1 MVGLF
6 KHRSIMASI
15 SLPPQSHS
23 TLVHSTQTQPFDGHS
38 RRNMSMSTPLPNPP
52 FVFPAREPVSDSDS
66 NGNYNPPSPR
76 YSMASSARVPRAV
89 PPPLPAFSF
98 NPGSDQPPPQPS
110 PPLAPP
116 VNRPSGHRRRPSEF
130 VGGDKLVSPGI
141 TSPPQPAPATV
152 DQKND
157 GNSMEPPAKL
167 PAPGPGFSAGGP
179 GKRRHAH
186 RRSQAVS
193 SVDLTAISNALE
205 MPTLGSA
212 PCVPADR
219 KPDAPSYEEV
229 PRPMSHSAAT
239 FIQRS
244 SPVSPNFP
252 VSGAPQSQDKPAP
265 PEGPGPAEEEQSIPS
280 ENPLETPENA
290 PSAQQVGDIGSSVPP
305 VIEISPSSED
315 KPRVRPK
322 TADASWLFDQ
332 AGSSASGNGHKRSLS
347 ASGHSRAHKSL
358 SSGLLDAALRK
369 NYHSGDD
376 SSRYSCSE
384 DESDTSGDPNE
395 SGGSKKRSK
404 SKARKKVRSWA
415 GSILTRGKG
424 KRDQPRKG
432 TSSEASN
439 SNTPPMITRTNSD
452 LGSGLDVDF
461 DDDNMVVLRTST
473 NPQAPAAVV
482 DTNVQPAAESEP
494 TLENSWKP
502 RSFYEQ
508 GLPDSVSSA
517 VIDLDA
523 ALGPFNTPDMRP
535 GQPAGATSGF
545 SVATRHMYSGGR
557 RGEFVGPEMRYHR
570 RTESAP
576 EMPPF
581 DRSLLNS
588 NRLTACSS
596 FENPDVFDEEEE
608 DAFLAA
614 TSEPS
619 HEDERRVSQAGSVL
633 VDQTDEHTSSQ
644 DSSETVRAR
653 PADEGTTVNSEY
665 AAGLGIQRH
674 ASTDMPVVGAPTS
687 EPEREFSGHHDFAEQ
702 MRSARNPFMHP
713 PRSPVEIMRQEDWQQ
728 QHRAP
733 IPPSPDVSPRFMPA
747 DKRPAT
753 SPIELGGNIPAFSLQ
768 GAPSSHTNSA
778 FSSPEFTGSSSD
790 TRRSVA
796 TPSTIDRNF
805 FHPPYN
811 MSPDF
816 PHASVEDVPSLTSS
830 ASTTT
835 NPLQRFSASFFT
847 RRGSSDRAASFSAG
861 VNRRTSASHAAKRS
875 SLASLS
881 KLVVGHANERSKLSY
896 EEKPPGDMPEKGKRK
911 NRGIGRLMHFWR
923 TKDKERNG
931 ETAPDEERHT

>member
-1 MVGLF
+1 
-6 KHRSIMASI
+6 MA
-15 SLPPQSHS
+15 P
-23 TLVHSTQTQPFDGHS
+23 
-38 RRNMSMSTPLPNPP
+38 
-52 FVFPAREPVSDSDS
+52 
-66 NGNYNPPSPR
+66 
-76 YSMASSARVPRAV
+76 SARVPRAI
-89 PPPLPAFSF
+89 PPPLPVFSF
-98 NPGSDQPPPQPS
+98 NPGSDQAPPQPS

-141 TSPPQPAPATV
+141 TSPPQPTPTTV
-152 DQKND
+152 DQNND

-167 PAPGPGFSAGGP
+167 PSPGPGFSAGGP

-186 RRSQAVS
+186 RRSAAVS
-193 SVDLTAISNALE
+193 SVDLTAISNALDTK
-205 MPTLGSA
+205 PTLGSA
-212 PCVPADR
+212 PCAPADR
-219 KPDAPSYEEV
+219 KPDALSYDEV
-229 PRPMSHSAAT
+229 PRPLSHSATA
-239 FIQRS
+239 FFQRS
-244 SPVSPNFP
+244 PPVSPQFP
-252 VSGAPQSQDKPAP
+252 TPGASSSQDKLTAP
-265 PEGPGPAEEEQSIPS
+265 DGPGPAEEEQSIPS
-280 ENPLETPENA
+280 EDPMETSGNA
-290 PSAQQVGDIGSSVPP
+290 PIAQPARDFGNSSPP
-305 VIEISPSSED
+305 AIEISPSSED
-315 KPRVRPK
+315 KPRARPK
-322 TADASWLFDQ
+322 TADASWLFDK
-332 AGSSASGNGHKRSLS
+332 AGSSASGNGSHHKRSLS
-347 ASGHSRAHKSL
+347 ASGHSRAYKSL
-358 SSGLLDAALRK
+358 STSGLLDAALRK
-369 NYHSGDD
+369 NDHSGDD
-376 SSRYSCSE
+376 SSRYSYSE

-395 SGGSKKRSK
+395 SGISKKRSK

-424 KRDQPRKG
+424 KRDQSRRDA
-432 TSSEASN
+432 SSETSN

-473 NPQAPAAVV
+473 NPQIPAAVV
-482 DTNVQPAAESEP
+482 DTTVQPVAEAEP

-508 GLPDSVSSA
+508 GLPDQVSSA

-535 GQPAGATSGF
+535 GEPAATTSGF
-545 SVATRHMYSGGR
+545 SAATRRMYSGGR

-588 NRLTACSS
+588 NRLTASSS

-619 HEDERRVSQAGSVL
+619 QEDERRVSQVGSVL

-644 DSSETVRAR
+644 DSSETVRGR
-653 PADEGTTVNSEY
+653 PADEGTTMDSEY

-674 ASTDMPVVGAPTS
+674 ASTDFSVVGAPTS
-687 EPEREFSGHHDFAEQ
+687 EPEREFSKHHDFAEQ
-702 MRSARNPFMHP
+702 MRNVRNPFMNP
-713 PRSPVEIMRQEDWQQ
+713 PRSPVEILRQEDWQQ

-733 IPPSPDVSPRFMPA
+733 VPPSPDVSPRFMAA

-768 GAPSSHTNSA
+768 GGAPSSQSNSA
-778 FSSPEFTGSSSD
+778 FSSPDFTGSTSD

-805 FHPPYN
+805 FHPSYN
-811 MSPDF
+811 NMAADF

-847 RRGSSDRAASFSAG
+847 RRGSSDRAASFSVG

-881 KLVVGHANERSKLSY
+881 KLVVGNHANERSKLSY

-911 NRGIGRLMHFWR
+911 GRGIGRLMHFWR
-923 TKDKERNG
+923 TKDKDKNE
-931 ETAPDEERHT
+931 ETAPADEERPT

>member
-1 MVGLF
+1 
-6 KHRSIMASI
+6 MASI
-15 SLPPQSHS
+15 SLPLQSHS
-23 TLVHSTQTQPFDGHS
+23 TLVHSSQPQPFDGHT
-38 RRNMSMSTPLPNPP
+38 RRNLSMSTPLPNPP
-52 FVFPAREPVSDSDS
+52 FVFPAREPASNSDSS
-66 NGNYNPPSPR
+66 GNENPPSPG
-76 YSMASSARVPRAV
+76 YSRTPRAV

-98 NPGSDQPPPQPS
+98 NPGSDQSPPQPS

-141 TSPPQPAPATV
+141 ASPPQPAPATV

-167 PAPGPGFSAGGP
+167 PTPGPGFSAGGP

-186 RRSQAVS
+186 RRSAAVS

-205 MPTLGSA
+205 MPALGSA

-219 KPDAPSYEEV
+219 KPDAPSYDEV

-239 FIQRS
+239 FLQRS
-244 SPVSPNFP
+244 PPVSPEFP
-252 VSGAPQSQDKPAP
+252 VSGASPSQDKPTA

-280 ENPLETPENA
+280 KNLTETPGNA
-290 PSAQQVGDIGSSVPP
+290 PTAQSAQDVGSNAPP
-305 VIEISPSSED
+305 AIEISPSSED

-322 TADASWLFDQ
+322 TADASWLFDL
-332 AGSSASGNGHKRSLS
+332 AGSSAPGNGSHKRSLS
-347 ASGHSRAHKSL
+347 ASGHSRAYKSL

-369 NYHSGDD
+369 NDHSGDD

-384 DESDTSGDPNE
+384 DESETSGDHNE
-395 SGGSKKRSK
+395 SGVSKKRSK

-424 KRDQPRKG
+424 KRDQQRKDASE
-432 TSSEASN
+432 TSN
-439 SNTPPMITRTNSD
+439 PNTPPRITRTNSD

-473 NPQAPAAVV
+473 NPQIPAAIV
-482 DTNVQPAAESEP
+482 DTNAQPATEPEP

-508 GLPDSVSSA
+508 GLPDQVSSA

-581 DRSLLNS
+581 DRSLFNS
-588 NRLTACSS
+588 NRLTASSS

-619 HEDERRVSQAGSVL
+619 HEDERRVSQVGSVL

-644 DSSETVRAR
+644 DSSETVRGR
-653 PADEGTTVNSEY
+653 PADEGTTADSEY

-674 ASTDMPVVGAPTS
+674 APTDFSVAGAPTP
-687 EPEREFSGHHDFAEQ
+687 EPERKFSGHHDFAEQ
-702 MRSARNPFMHP
+702 MRNARNPFMHP
-713 PRSPVEIMRQEDWQQ
+713 PRSPVEILRQEDWQQ

-733 IPPSPDVSPRFMPA
+733 ALPSPDVSPRFMAA

-768 GAPSSHTNSA
+768 GAPSSQTNSA
-778 FSSPEFTGSSSD
+778 FSSPDFTGSTSD

-796 TPSTIDRNF
+796 TPSTVDRNF
-805 FHPPYN
+805 FHPSYNN
-811 MSPDF
+811 MSADF

-847 RRGSSDRAASFSAG
+847 RRGSSDRAASFSVG

-881 KLVVGHANERSKLSY
+881 KLVVGHHANERSKLSY

-911 NRGIGRLMHFWR
+911 SRGIGRLMHFWR
-923 TKDKERNG
+923 TKDKDKNG
-931 ETAPDEERHT
+931 ETAPDEERPT